1 MIVVSDTT
9 AIINLAIIGELHL
22 LPDLFETIL
31 IPRAVY
37 QEVVVRGA
45 NMPGAETVERA
56 TWIQQKTPQNQSLV
70 EQLRADLDPGE
81 AEAIALAIEQQA
93 DLLVIDERKGRE
105 VAKHHQ
111 LPIIGLLGILTIAKR
126 RGLIPAV
133 KPLVDRL
140 VEEADFYVSEKL
152 LATVLASVQE

>member
-1 MIVVSDTT
+1 
-9 AIINLAIIGELHL
+9 
-22 LPDLFETIL
+22 
-31 IPRAVY
+31 
-37 QEVVVRGA
+37 
-45 NMPGAETVERA
+45 
-56 TWIQQKTPQNQSLV
+56 LV
-70 EQLRADLDPGE
+70 EQLLGDLDPGE

-105 VAKHHQ
+105 VAKRHQ